1 MRLWTL
7 SLSLSL
13 TVTACVTVTVAATVT
28 PYSSVVVLT
37 AMMTVTVALIAQAT
51 PSADTAM
58 FFFQTNHLHFS
69 AEFLGRVRLV
79 GSIASLA
86 GVGTYN
92 YLLKDV
98 PLTKMFFWTAVL
110 GTGLGLTQL
119 ILITG
124 NGPR

>member
-1 MRLWTL
+1 
-7 SLSLSL
+7 
-13 TVTACVTVTVAATVT
+13 
-28 PYSSVVVLT
+28 
-37 AMMTVTVALIAQAT
+37 
-51 PSADTAM
+51 M

-98 PLTKMFFWTAVL
+98 ALTKMFFWTAVL

-124 NGPR
+124 RSHKMYLTELGSLVLYRICCFAVC